1 MPTRHTAPNG
11 EPGSSPIRVAID
23 TTPLIGARTG
33 IGQLVAGLVDELERR
48 PEVRI
53 RRVAFTWKGRHEAG
67 AQRYPIPARAAHAVW
82 ARSNRG
88 AIEWWSGPVD
98 VVHGTNYVVPPTR
111 RAGRIV
117 SVHDLTAVHFPQ
129 LCTPATRRHP
139 AMVQRA
145 VGAGA
150 WVHCDSQF
158 VAHEVQEWLGIGP
171 ERVRVV
177 MPGIPAVRAHTVS
190 SAAPPLI
197 PELVS
202 LGHSPFILAIGT
214 AEPRK
219 DLPCLVR
226 AFGHLAAA
234 HPELRLVHAGPPGW
248 GSAAVDEA
256 VAALGASVGPRVSRL
271 GWVNNDERDF
281 LLANASVF
289 VYPSLYEG
297 FGLPPLEAMAQGIPV
312 VATHVGSLPE
322 VLGDAAVL
330 VAPGDDVG
338 LAAAID
344 NMLTSDV
351 ARAAAISAGH
361 SRVTRY
367 TWNRMGSEMIT
378 LYRDVQCES

>member
-1 MPTRHTAPNG
+1 MPLRHTLPNG
-11 EPGSSPIRVAID
+11 EIAGSPVRVAID
-23 TTPLIGARTG
+23 TTPLIGERTG
-33 IGQLVAGLVDELERR
+33 IGQLVAGLVAELERR
-48 PEVRI
+48 PDVRVH
-53 RRVAFTWKGRHEAG
+53 RLAFTWKGRHEAG

-82 ARSNRG
+82 GRSNR
-88 AIEWWSGPVD
+88 AVIEWWSGPVD

-145 VGAGA
+145 VRAGA

-158 VAHEVQEWLGIGP
+158 VAHEVQEWLQVSS

-177 MPGIPAVRAHTVS
+177 MPGIPTVS
-190 SAAPPLI
+190 VLTAKLAAAPPS
-197 PELVS
+197 V
-202 LGHSPFILAIGT
+202 GSPAPYILAIGT

-226 AFGHLAAA
+226 AFGHLGGA

-248 GSAAVDEA
+248 GSAAVDDA
-256 VAALGASVGPRVSRL
+256 VASLEPSVRVRVARL
-271 GWVNNDERDF
+271 GWVDNDERNW

-289 VYPSLYEG
+289 AYPSLYEG
-297 FGLPPLEAMAQGIPV
+297 FGLPPLEAMAQGVPV
-312 VATHVGSLPE
+312 VATRVGSLPE
-322 VLGDAAVL
+322 VLGDACVL
-330 VAPGDDVG
+330 VPPGDDVA
-338 LAAAID
+338 LAAA
-344 NMLTSDV
+344 MESLLTSEV
-351 ARAAAISAGH
+351 QRSLAVSAGRARAA
-361 SRVTRY
+361 RY
-367 TWNRMGSEMIT
+367 TWNRMGTEMIA

>member
-1 MPTRHTAPNG
+1 MPLRHTLPNG
-11 EPGSSPIRVAID
+11 EIAGSPVRVAID
-23 TTPLIGARTG
+23 TTPLIGERTG
-33 IGQLVAGLVDELERR
+33 IGQLVAGLVAELERR
-48 PEVRI
+48 PDVRVH
-53 RRVAFTWKGRHEAG
+53 RLALTWKGRHEAG

-82 ARSNRG
+82 GRSNR
-88 AIEWWSGPVD
+88 AVIEWWSGPVD

-145 VGAGA
+145 VRAGA

-158 VAHEVQEWLGIGP
+158 VAHEVQEWLQVSS

-177 MPGIPAVRAHTVS
+177 MPGIPTVS
-190 SAAPPLI
+190 VLTAKLAAAPPS
-197 PELVS
+197 V
-202 LGHSPFILAIGT
+202 GSPAPYILAIGT

-226 AFGHLAAA
+226 AFGHLAGA

-248 GSAAVDEA
+248 GSAAVDDA
-256 VAALGASVGPRVSRL
+256 VAKLEPSVRVRVARL
-271 GWVNNDERDF
+271 GWVDNDERNW

-289 VYPSLYEG
+289 AYPSLYEG
-297 FGLPPLEAMAQGIPV
+297 FGLPPLEAMAQGVPV
-312 VATHVGSLPE
+312 VATRVGSLPE
-322 VLGDAAVL
+322 VLGDACVL
-330 VAPGDDVG
+330 VPPGDDVA
-338 LAAAID
+338 LAAA
-344 NMLTSDV
+344 MESLLTSEV
-351 ARAAAISAGH
+351 QRSLAVSAGRARAA
-361 SRVTRY
+361 RY
-367 TWNRMGSEMIT
+367 SWNRMGTEMIA

>member
-1 MPTRHTAPNG
+1 MPTRYTPPTG
-11 EPGSSPIRVAID
+11 EPAASPVIVAID

-33 IGQLVAGLVDELERR
+33 IGQLVAGLVTELERR
-48 PEVRI
+48 PEVRV
-53 RRVAFTWKGRHEAG
+53 RRVAFTWKGRTEAG

-82 ARSNRG
+82 GRSNRG

-145 VGAGA
+145 VRAGA

-158 VAHEVQEWLGIGP
+158 VANEVQEWLQVGP

-177 MPGIPAVRAHTVS
+177 MPGIPAV
-190 SAAPPLI
+190 SALTTKWSAIPPALEGQAPY
-197 PELVS
+197 
-202 LGHSPFILAIGT
+202 ILAIGT

-226 AFGHLAAA
+226 AFGRLAGA
-234 HPELRLVHAGPPGW
+234 HPELRLVHAGPAGW
-248 GSAAVDEA
+248 GSAAVDDA
-256 VAALGASVGPRVSRL
+256 VTALEPSVQARVARL
-271 GWVNNDERDF
+271 GWVDNEERSW

-289 VYPSLYEG
+289 AYPSLYEG

-312 VATHVGSLPE
+312 VATRVGSLPE
-322 VLGDAAVL
+322 VLGDACVL
-330 VAPGDDVG
+330 VQPGDDVA
-338 LAAAID
+338 LASAVESL
-344 NMLTSDV
+344 LTSEAERSSAIAAGR
-351 ARAAAISAGH
+351 ARAA
-361 SRVTRY
+361 RY
-367 TWNRMGSEMIT
+367 TWNRMGTEMIA
-378 LYRDVQCES
+378 LYRDVQCRS

>member
-1 MPTRHTAPNG
+1 MPIRHTTPNG
-11 EPGSSPIRVAID
+11 ETGSSPVRVAID
-23 TTPLIGARTG
+23 TTPLIGVRTG
-33 IGQLVAGLVDELERR
+33 IGQLVAGLVAELERR

-82 ARSNRG
+82 GRSNRG

-129 LCTPATRRHP
+129 LCTPVTRRHP

-145 VGAGA
+145 VRAGA

-158 VAHEVQEWLGIGP
+158 VAHEVEEWLQVGP

-177 MPGIPAVRAHTVS
+177 MPGIPTVGVHSTREVASPLAVGS
-190 SAAPPLI
+190 QAPY
-197 PELVS
+197 
-202 LGHSPFILAIGT
+202 ILAIGT

-226 AFGHLAAA
+226 AFGHLADA
-234 HPELRLVHAGPPGW
+234 HSELRLVHAGPPGW
-248 GSAAVDEA
+248 GSAAVDDA
-256 VAALGASVGPRVSRL
+256 VAALEPSVRARVARL
-271 GWVNNDERDF
+271 GWVDNEERSW

-289 VYPSLYEG
+289 AYPSLYEG
-297 FGLPPLEAMAQGIPV
+297 FGLPPLEAMAQGVPV
-312 VATHVGSLPE
+312 VATCVGSLPE
-322 VLGDAAVL
+322 VLGAACVL
-330 VAPGDDVG
+330 VKPGDDVALATAIEG
-338 LAAAID
+338 L
-344 NMLTSDV
+344 LTSKADRV
-351 ARAAAISAGH
+351 SAISAG
-361 SRVTRY
+361 RAKAATY
-367 TWNRMGSEMIT
+367 TWNRMGTEMIA
-378 LYRDVQCES
+378 LYRDVQCAS